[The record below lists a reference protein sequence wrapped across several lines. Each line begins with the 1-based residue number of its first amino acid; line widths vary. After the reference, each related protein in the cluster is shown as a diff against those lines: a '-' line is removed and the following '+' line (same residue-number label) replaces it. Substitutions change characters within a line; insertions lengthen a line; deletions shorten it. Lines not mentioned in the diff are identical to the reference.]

1 MTKLSSDVDP
11 KLSNVM
17 VEQLQR
23 QHISTLIQ
31 FIDEDAEKLATFT
44 GLSLK
49 DILQIKQNI
58 FKKYGGTV
66 QNAFHLFETERNNI
80 IPTKISSLDN
90 LLKGGLY
97 PGHIY
102 EICGLSAS
110 GKTQLCFAIATNVAL
125 EPHNCVRYIDTKR
138 DFCGSR
144 IEQILVQKGCSKQV
158 INETMERI
166 KVCSIYNLHQLFKV
180 LRWLTVNLREE
191 SERCRTRTIIIDCL
205 PAIIFQLPRCYRPI
219 TAALN
224 HLANICHSITKE
236 FNLSIIS
243 VNLITQWNE
252 EGPSTSSNE
261 NCSEVTP
268 TLGKYWTH
276 VPNTRLLLE
285 KVRPGS
291 RKLSIWKSSQVEE
304 KLSCNLRISDSGIL
318 CC

>member
-1 MTKLSSDVDP
+1 MIDFK
-11 KLSNVM
+11 
-17 VEQLQR
+17 
-23 QHISTLIQ
+23 
-31 FIDEDAEKLATFT
+31 DEDAEKLATFT

-80 IPTKISSLDN
+80 IPTKISRYIRS
-90 LLKGGLY
+90 GGLY